1 MKTEITP
8 EQFERLREAAAG
20 DDKTAF
26 EQLLQAIIRQAVRD
40 TLARRAA
47 SQPVRSWIPSAY

>member
-1 MKTEITP
+1 MSIDPK
-8 EQFERLREAAAG
+8 QFERLREAVAG

>member
-1 MKTEITP
+1 MSIDPK
-8 EQFERLREAAAG
+8 QFERLREAVAG

-40 TLARRAA
+40 TLARRESSKPIRA
-47 SQPVRSWIPSAY
+47 WIPQAY